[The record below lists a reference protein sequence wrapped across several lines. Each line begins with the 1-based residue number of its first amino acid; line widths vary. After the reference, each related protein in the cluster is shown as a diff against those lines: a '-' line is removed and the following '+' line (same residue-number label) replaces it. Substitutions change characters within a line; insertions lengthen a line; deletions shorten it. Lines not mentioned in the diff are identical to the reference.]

1 MKFQKRAAASLL
13 KCGKRK
19 IWIDPNEKKEIL
31 LIDSRSSIKKFIKD
45 GFIVKKNNCLHSRN
59 RIRLRHEAIFKGRSS
74 GTGKKKGSSNARSSK
89 KNGWIFKQRVLRHLL
104 KKYRKMS
111 KIDNHLYRELYKK
124 CKGNV
129 FKNKRILIE
138 YLRKAN
144 TEASRKR
151 SLTEK
156 FETRRNKQKI
166 LKDRKLLKFNQKIKG
181 LQNELA

>member
-19 IWIDPNEKKEIL
+19 IWIDPNEKNEIIL
-31 LIDSRSSIKKFIKD
+31 TDSRNNIKKLVKD
-45 GFIVKKNNCLHSRN
+45 GYIIKKNDSLHSRN

-74 GTGKKKGSSNARSSK
+74 GTGKKKGTSNARYSGK
-89 KNGWIFKQRVLRHLL
+89 KNWTFRQRVLRHLL
-104 KKYRKMS
+104 KKYREVA

-144 TEASRKR
+144 TEASRKKN
-151 SLTEK
+151 LIEK
-156 FETRRNKQKI
+156 FEIRRNKQKM
-166 LKDRKLLKFNQKIKG
+166 LKDRKLLKFNQKIRNLKI
-181 LQNELA
+181 ELA